1 MKNLNLHLK
10 LNKMDFHQSSSI
22 STPSGLNSQ
31 PYTPIDQ
38 TLKTPIQAPGEY
50 PFNPPPLHHQNSY
63 NSQHN
68 PQPQSHPQPQPQPQQ
83 QSQASFYQNSQCA
96 ESDDILTDIDEPE
109 TLGNNNGTT
118 NNTNTSSYSNASLK
132 RPQFPM
138 SNGMK
143 NTSISNLSLNEM
155 NLMHYNAQ
163 QSSQQAQAQ
172 GQGQGQSQNQPS
184 NASIRSRSSSLN
196 LRKQSLTRN
205 NSNNWL
211 HVGNIHSLRPRNSNA
226 STDSLDCVPIQA
238 NIFNYGG
245 GEGSSTNSTPPHSA
259 GIQPHPQS
267 NYFPQQPLSAGGNI
281 QPQTAYYPPP
291 PSSAH
296 AQQDYPHMTP
306 TSAPFNLPPVPPP
319 PPFLQRSR
327 SSTSGSTY
335 GGAGG
340 GGGPPSVPYHLNT
353 ESANAQALNS
363 LNGRS
368 SFNANANPA
377 GFTLDS
383 PFEPNSHPFSQP
395 SPQQWSSQPCSQQ
408 YSMSQQQHQHQQQQ
422 QYQQYQQQRSSSFS
436 SQSSQSSMLDDTA
449 TDEARFNSNFN
460 TNYVSLSEKKRD
472 SLKLKRGMH

>member
-1 MKNLNLHLK
+1 MEFN
-10 LNKMDFHQSSSI
+10 QPSI

-38 TLKTPIQAPGEY
+38 TLKTPLEAPGQY

-63 NSQHN
+63 NNQNTTQQPGQYGQN
-68 PQPQSHPQPQPQPQQ
+68 P
-83 QSQASFYQNSQCA
+83 SFYQNPQYA

-109 TLGNNNGTT
+109 SNNN
-118 NNTNTSSYSNASLK
+118 NTSSNNSSLK
-132 RPQFPM
+132 RPLYPM

-155 NLMHYNAQ
+155 NLMNYNAQ
-163 QSSQQAQAQ
+163 QQTQA
-172 GQGQGQSQNQPS
+172 QNQPS
-184 NASIRSRSSSLN
+184 NASIRSRSSLLN

-238 NIFNYGG
+238 NLFNGG
-245 GEGSSTNSTPPHSA
+245 GSSASSTPPHSA
-259 GIQPHPQS
+259 GIQSQPQS
-267 NYFPQQPLSAGGNI
+267 NYFPQQPISAGGGNI
-281 QPQTAYYPPP
+281 QSQTAYFPPP
-291 PSSAH
+291 PP
-296 AQQDYPHMTP
+296 QQQQPQEYRDINS
-306 TSAPFNLPPVPPP
+306 SAPFALPLAP

-327 SSTSGSTY
+327 SSTSGSL
-335 GGAGG
+335 GG
-340 GGGPPSVPYHLNT
+340 PSVPYHLNT

-368 SFNANANPA
+368 SFNSSNANAV
-377 GFTLDS
+377 GFALDS
-383 PFEPNSHPFSQP
+383 PFEPHSHSQP
-395 SPQQWSSQPCSQQ
+395 LQQWAAQPCAQQ
-408 YSMSQQQHQHQQQQ
+408 YS
-422 QYQQYQQQRSSSFS
+422 QQRTLLLLL
-436 SQSSQSSMLDDTA
+436 QLLQLMQDDTA
-449 TDEARFNSNFN
+449 VDEARFNSNFN

>member
-1 MKNLNLHLK
+1 MINKNMNLHLK
-10 LNKMDFHQSSSI
+10 LNKMDFNQPSSV

-63 NSQHN
+63 NNQN
-68 PQPQSHPQPQPQPQQ
+68 TIQQPQPQPQPQQ
-83 QSQASFYQNSQCA
+83 QQQQQQTQYNQSSSFYQNSQYA

-109 TLGNNNGTT
+109 TANNN
-118 NNTNTSSYSNASLK
+118 NNFSNSASNFNNASLK
-132 RPQFPM
+132 RPSFPM

-155 NLMHYNAQ
+155 NLMNYNAQ
-163 QSSQQAQAQ
+163 QQQQAQAQ
-172 GQGQGQSQNQPS
+172 NQAS

-226 STDSLDCVPIQA
+226 STVSLDCVPIQA
-238 NIFNYGG
+238 NLFNGG
-245 GEGSSTNSTPPHSA
+245 GFSNGASANSTPPQSA
-259 GIQPHPQS
+259 GIQTQYQS
-267 NYFPQQPLSAGGNI
+267 NYFPQQPISAGGNV
-281 QPQTAYYPPP
+281 QPQTTYFPPP
-291 PSSAH
+291 NSQEYQNMNS
-296 AQQDYPHMTP
+296 M
-306 TSAPFNLPPVPPP
+306 SAPFNLPPAPP

-327 SSTSGSTY
+327 SSTSGS
-335 GGAGG
+335 GSGCGNG
-340 GGGPPSVPYHLNT
+340 PSVPYHLNT

-368 SFNANANPA
+368 SFNANGTSNTA
-377 GFTLDS
+377 GFSLDS
-383 PFEPNSHPFSQP
+383 PFEPNSHQFSQP
-395 SPQQWSSQPCSQQ
+395 SQSPQNWTAQPCA
-408 YSMSQQQHQHQQQQ
+408 Q
-422 QYQQYQQQRSSSFS
+422 QYQQFQQPQLQRQSSL
-436 SQSSQSSMLDDTA
+436 SSQSSMQDDSVM
-449 TDEARFNSNFN
+449 DEARFNSNFN